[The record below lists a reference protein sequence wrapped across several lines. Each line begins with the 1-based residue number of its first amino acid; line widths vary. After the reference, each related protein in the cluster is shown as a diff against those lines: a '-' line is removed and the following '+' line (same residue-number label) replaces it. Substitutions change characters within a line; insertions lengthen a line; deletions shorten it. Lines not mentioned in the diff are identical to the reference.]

1 VQVNRTRWL
10 GEGAALLL
18 VAFAYVFFATS
29 GTLRFPEPPVEPRGW
44 DNPGGGYY
52 AQQAQGFLRGTTAL
66 PIAPDPKFASILDPY
81 DYGQREQAGISYLWD
96 ASYYRGQYHLYF
108 TPIPVVLVYLP
119 WRLVTGLD
127 ADDSYAALVFALW
140 TFVAAAFAIRRVAPA
155 RPRALWLVFAGL
167 ANLLPFALSNVR
179 VYEVAILCATAFS
192 ASWAAALFR
201 FQEMPRIRNAAWIGV
216 WLGLAIAA
224 RPNLGVLLVPTAV
237 VLWRQTPEL
246 RLRAGL
252 ATLLPIALAGCGYA
266 GFNYA
271 RFGNAMESGISYQLT
286 YVSMRGLSRCSLCTI
301 PEAFRFANNA
311 LQYQFAPPRLSG
323 EFPHASLP
331 SAFLDPRT
339 SWPGGTP
346 EEILGIVAHV
356 PLTLVASILAILLLA
371 ARRKIEEQT
380 WIGMSVL
387 GGAWL
392 VLFTLS
398 TCWWIVSRYA
408 FDFQILMLL
417 GTILCLQQLSAAA
430 ESWGV
435 SLRPVRAAITVLA
448 AYSILLGLLLGF
460 EGREG
465 AFRVNNPGLTQRI
478 AKALGVAAR

>member
-1 VQVNRTRWL
+1 VRVSRTRWL

-18 VAFAYVFFATS
+18 VAFAYVFFATN
-29 GTLRFPEPPVEPRGW
+29 GTLRFPEPPAQPRGW

-66 PIAPDPKFASILDPY
+66 PVAPDPKFASILDPY

-108 TPIPVVLVYLP
+108 TPIPVALVYLP
-119 WRLVTGLD
+119 WRLITGLD

-140 TFVAAAFAIRRVAPA
+140 TFLAAAFAIRRAVPA
-155 RPRALWLVFAGL
+155 GQRALWLVFAGL

-192 ASWAAALFR
+192 ASWAAALLR
-201 FQEMPRIRNAAWIGV
+201 FEEHPGIRNAIWMGV

-237 VLWRQTPEL
+237 ILWRQTPAL
-246 RLRAGL
+246 RLHAGL
-252 ATLLPIALAGCGYA
+252 AAFLPIALAGCGYA

-271 RFGNAMESGISYQLT
+271 RFGNVMESGISYQLT
-286 YVSMRGLSRCSLCTI
+286 YVSMRGLSRCSLCTL
-301 PEAFRFANNA
+301 PEVFRFANNA

-323 EFPHASLP
+323 DFPHAALP

-356 PLTLVASILAILLLA
+356 PLTLVATILGMLFLA
-371 ARRKIEEQT
+371 SRRKLESRT
-380 WIGMSVL
+380 WTGISVL

-408 FDFQILMLL
+408 FDFQILMLV
-417 GTILCLQQLSAAA
+417 GTILCLQQLPAMA
-430 ESWGV
+430 ESWGI
-435 SLRPVRAAITVLA
+435 SFKPLRIGIAALA
-448 AYSILLGLLLGF
+448 VYSILLGVLLGF

-465 AFRVNNPGLTQRI
+465 EFRVKNPTLTQRI
-478 AKALGVAAR
+478 AKTLGVAAR